1 MKKRF
6 SALLALMMITTMLV
20 LTGCQNESSDPGTPP
35 EDVVHPNVS
44 DSSNTG
50 NENSNNQSG
59 DSSANGQMPTGSG
72 EIIENAISVR
82 IGRDSQDE
90 LYVNMIDNAAAN
102 TMLDY
107 LSGSALL
114 FPAYT
119 YDEDA
124 GFVGQSVRGSYTRD
138 EEVTVTD
145 IKAGELYLFSGGQL
159 RLYFKDVPDANIT
172 ATPIG
177 VFADTSVVN
186 EAVTNAYESNK
197 GDIWGVDVYFWIT
210 KKIS

>member
-1 MKKRF
+1 MKKLF
-6 SALLALMMITTMLV
+6 SALLAIMMITTMLA

-35 EDVVHPNVS
+35 EEVIRPGVS
-44 DSSNTG
+44 DSNNTG
-50 NENSNNQSG
+50 NETGNSQSG
-59 DSSANGQMPTGSG
+59 NSSANGQTPTGSG
-72 EIIENAISVR
+72 EMMENAISVR
-82 IGRDSQDE
+82 IGRDSSDE
-90 LYVNMIDNAAAN
+90 LSVNIIDNAAAG

-114 FPAYT
+114 FPTYT

-138 EEVTVTD
+138 DEVTVTD

-159 RLYFKDVPDANIT
+159 RLYFKDVPGANIT

-186 EAVTNAYESNK
+186 EAVTNAYESNQ
-197 GDIWGVDVYFWIT
+197 GDTWGVDVYFWIT
-210 KKIS
+210 KQIS